1 MKPLRSPFLPLAG
14 LMATLLAGAAEPL
27 YTQDFTRVEGTE
39 VPDEFLVL
47 DGQFVVAGGGVER
60 HLELPGSPLETF
72 GVLFGPNSKADVQVR
87 ARFRGTRTGRKFP
100 TFIAGLNGVGGFK
113 LRVAPAKNAI
123 ELLRGDE
130 VRARAAFRWKDGE
143 WTSVKL
149 QVTAAG
155 EGVRVTGKAWQ
166 GGDEPTEW
174 QLTSDEAKAL
184 PAGKAGV
191 WGLPFAGT
199 PIQFDDLV
207 VQAAE

>member
-1 MKPLRSPFLPLAG
+1 M
-14 LMATLLAGAAEPL
+14 
-27 YTQDFTRVEGTE
+27 
-39 VPDEFLVL
+39 
-47 DGQFVVAGGGVER
+47 
-60 HLELPGSPLETF
+60 
-72 GVLFGPNSKADVQVR
+72 
-87 ARFRGTRTGRKFP
+87 
-100 TFIAGLNGVGGFK
+100 GGFK

-207 VQAAE
+207 VRAAE